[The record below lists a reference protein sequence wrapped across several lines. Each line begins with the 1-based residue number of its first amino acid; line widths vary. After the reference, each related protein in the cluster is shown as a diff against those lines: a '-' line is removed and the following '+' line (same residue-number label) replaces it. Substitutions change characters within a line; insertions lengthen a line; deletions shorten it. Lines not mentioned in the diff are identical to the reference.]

1 MPSVR
6 ACTIFSLKNN
16 EISSGLEVLNLDQN
30 FTERHIL
37 DKGKKKLKMSFILN
51 ALDIEVFP
59 RKELFGILNLSSQ
72 NYTFG
77 AKFHN
82 FLRLAPSL
90 SSSCSIILCP
100 DGYMIPDQSISDS

>member
-37 DKGKKKLKMSFILN
+37 DKEKKKKNS
-51 ALDIEVFP
+51 
-59 RKELFGILNLSSQ
+59 KCHLF
-72 NYTFG
+72 
-77 AKFHN
+77 
-82 FLRLAPSL
+82 
-90 SSSCSIILCP
+90 
-100 DGYMIPDQSISDS
+100 

>member
-1 MPSVR
+1 
-6 ACTIFSLKNN
+6 
-16 EISSGLEVLNLDQN
+16 
-30 FTERHIL
+30 
-37 DKGKKKLKMSFILN
+37 MSFILN

-77 AKFHN
+77 ATDSIISLG
-82 FLRLAPSL
+82 LRLLL
-90 SSSCSIILCP
+90 SSSYSIIPCP